1 MMSGAA
7 IKVEGLEKT
16 LNALKVIDPEAMK
29 AMKRGFK
36 DAAAPIVSKAQ
47 GRVPDRPFS
56 NYGRWRAWASGRDL
70 SWDASKV
77 RRGIRTQISVRKSG
91 AALSLVN
98 ASVPGAVWENA
109 GSQGGLKSTRA
120 DRVNQARAFNML
132 ANGQGEAPRLLVRTW
147 KEEKGIRTTYVAVGK
162 LIADAEKRVQKA
174 LG

>member
-1 MMSGAA
+1 MGAA

-29 AMKRGFK
+29 AMRLGFK
-36 DAAAPIVSKAQ
+36 DASAPILNKAKQ
-47 GRVPDRPFS
+47 RVTQRPMS

-77 RRGIRTQISVRKSG
+77 TRGIRSQVSVTKRG
-91 AALSLVN
+91 ASLRLVN

-120 DRVNQARAFNML
+120 DRVNQSKAFNAL
-132 ANGQGEAPRLLVRTW
+132 ANGYGEAPRLLVYTW
-147 KEEKGIRTTYVAVGK
+147 KQEKGIRTTYVAVGK
-162 LIADAEKRVQKA
+162 LIKDAEERVQKA